1 MVASTVPPIM
11 STMNRMKVEPEA
23 VEAEDEKLLAK
34 EMQPP
39 SNEKHLYVPKLKG
52 FADFAQAAG
61 DDDGDESSITPVS
74 SSQRTAKKAAQLKWK
89 NQKQ

>member
-39 SNEKHLYVPKLKG
+39 TTPPRLKTIQKTEKYRPL
-52 FADFAQAAG
+52 
-61 DDDGDESSITPVS
+61 VS
-74 SSQRTAKKAAQLKWK
+74 AVG
-89 NQKQ
+89 